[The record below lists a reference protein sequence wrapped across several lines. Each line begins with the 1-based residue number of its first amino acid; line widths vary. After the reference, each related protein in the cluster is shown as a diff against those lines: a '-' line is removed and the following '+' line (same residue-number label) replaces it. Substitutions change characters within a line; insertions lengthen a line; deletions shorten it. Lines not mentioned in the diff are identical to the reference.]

1 MSGPRHVEFAEP
13 MAVDEEENDPTPPAK
28 KRRTDDDPGHDVSGN
43 ANGQQAPTESSGQNP
58 PDIDESLYSRQLTK
72 WDDACYTVFG
82 SNAISFVDCV
92 DHSCFTVFQSHGFC
106 AVHCVTAYGF
116 GDIFFVDAG
125 STCCVCFTW
134 CGVPCACACASVHFR
149 CASAGR
155 ACRCAGARASVH
167 FADASAS
174 QACPTATS
182 TFSLWNA
189 SFARRGGLA
198 KRV

>member
-1 MSGPRHVEFAEP
+1 MLFFEIQ
-13 MAVDEEENDPTPPAK
+13 N
-28 KRRTDDDPGHDVSGN
+28 N
-43 ANGQQAPTESSGQNP
+43 SSG
-58 PDIDESLYSRQLTK
+58 TK

-82 SNAISFVDCV
+82 SSAVCFVDCV
-92 DHSCFTVFQSHGFC
+92 DRSRFADFRSHVFC

-125 STCCVCFTW
+125 STCCCVCFTW
-134 CGVPCACACASVHFR
+134 CGVPCACA
-149 CASAGR
+149 
-155 ACRCAGARASVH
+155 RASFH

-182 TFSLWNA
+182 TFSLWND
-189 SFARRGGLA
+189 SFAWWGGLA